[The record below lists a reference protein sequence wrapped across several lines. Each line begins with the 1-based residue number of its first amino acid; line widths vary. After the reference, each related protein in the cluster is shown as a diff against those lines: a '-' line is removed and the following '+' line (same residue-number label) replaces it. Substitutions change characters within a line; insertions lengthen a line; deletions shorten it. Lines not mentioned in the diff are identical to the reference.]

1 MILIKMVSDVV
12 TIPKKEYE
20 LLLRCKHIVE
30 SEFEE
35 NFSEDFIKA
44 IKESE
49 EDYREGNY
57 LRFNSVK
64 EAKKYFDRV

>member
-1 MILIKMVSDVV
+1 MSREIV

-20 LLLRCKHIVE
+20 LLVKCRRIVE

-44 IKESE
+44 VKESE
-49 EDYREGNY
+49 EEYRKENY
-57 LRFNSVK
+57 LRFKNLE
-64 EAKKYFDRV
+64 EAKRHFDRA

>member
-1 MILIKMVSDVV
+1 MSREIV

-20 LLLRCKHIVE
+20 LLVKCRRIVE

-44 IKESE
+44 VKESE
-49 EDYREGNY
+49 EEYRKGNY
-57 LRFNSVK
+57 LKFKNVE
-64 EAKKYFDRV
+64 EAKRHFDRA